1 MIGRRADIIGRDL
14 VSLPVWQ
21 AWQTFSASML
31 QICYNHESDF
41 SQSDA
46 AAAY

>member
-14 VSLPVWQ
+14 VSLPLWQ

-31 QICYNHESDF
+31 QIPYNHENDF

>member
-1 MIGRRADIIGRDL
+1 MSGRRADIIGRDL
-14 VSLPVWQ
+14 ISLPVWR

-31 QICYNHESDF
+31 QICYDQESDF